1 MEVDVKA
8 SWVLICL
15 ILVSLGGC
23 AGKGERIDVAI
34 PGKWAVPAASTST
47 GPRIAVLPFDD
58 QRTMQ
63 VHLGQRDHFWGGQ
76 SYFDLPG
83 DSVSRASALALVDY
97 LNRRG
102 WRASLANTPAA
113 DGAEVTIMGTLT
125 DLSINAKSGFM
136 HTDLSAKNSL
146 AFQIKNHSDNTL
158 VRERVSGSATDQVFW
173 FNQED
178 AQALFN
184 ELLES
189 NFQKFVSD
197 VRIDGRAIRLR

>member
-1 MEVDVKA
+1 VKA
-8 SWVLICL
+8 SCTLMCL
-15 ILVSLGGC
+15 LLVSVGGC

-34 PGKWAVPAASTST
+34 PGSWAVPAASVSG

-58 QRTMQ
+58 QRATQ
-63 VHLGQRDHFWGGQ
+63 VHLGEREHLWGGQ

-83 DSVSRASALALVDY
+83 DRVSRATALALVDY

-113 DGAEVTIMGTLT
+113 DGADVTITGTLT
-125 DLSINAKSGFM
+125 ELAINAKSGFM
-136 HTDLSAKNSL
+136 HTDLSAKSNL

-158 VRERVSGSATDQVFW
+158 VRERVSGSATDRVFW
-173 FNQED
+173 FSQED
-178 AQALFN
+178 AQTLLH

-189 NFQKFVSD
+189 NLQKFVSD
-197 VRIDGRAIRLR
+197 VLIDGRAIRLR

>member
-1 MEVDVKA
+1 LKA
-8 SWVLICL
+8 SWTVTCL
-15 ILVSLGGC
+15 LLVTLGGC

-34 PGKWAVPAASTST
+34 PGSWAVAAASAST

-58 QRTMQ
+58 QRATQ

-102 WRASLANTPAA
+102 WRASLASTPAA
-113 DGAEVTIMGTLT
+113 DGADVTITGTLN
-125 DLSINAKSGFM
+125 DLSLSATSGFM
-136 HTDLSAKNSL
+136 HTNLSAKSSL

-158 VRERVSGSATDQVFW
+158 VRERVSGAATDRVFW
-173 FNQED
+173 FDRED
-178 AQALFN
+178 AQALLN

-189 NFQKFVSD
+189 NLQKFVSD